1 MVQWHTRSDKKV
13 SGGRRT
19 TVRRCDKKKAW
30 MGGLAAN
37 TKTSETAKQ
46 EVKTKQGRGSTS
58 KKRTIQTKYANVVN
72 KKTGKIQKLEIIAVK
87 ENNANRLFA
96 RSNITTK
103 GAIIR
108 VKSGTTEK
116 EAKVTNR
123 PGQDGNVNAE
133 MTE

>member
-1 MVQWHTRSDKKV
+1 MVQWHTKSKKKA
-13 SGGRRT
+13 SGGKRRT
-19 TVRRCDKKKAW
+19 IRRCDKKKAW

-37 TKTSETAKQ
+37 TKTSETSKE
-46 EVKTKQGRGSTS
+46 EVKTKQGRGNNI
-58 KKRTIQTKYANVVN
+58 KRRTIQTKHANVVD
-72 KKTGKIQKLEIIAVK
+72 KKTGKVQKLEIIAVK

-116 EAKVTNR
+116 EAKVTSR
-123 PGQDGNVNAE
+123 PGQDGTVNAQL
-133 MTE
+133 TE

>member
-1 MVQWHTRSDKKV
+1 MVQWHTKSRKKT
-13 SGGRRT
+13 SGGKRT

-30 MGGLAAN
+30 MGGLPAN
-37 TKTSETAKQ
+37 TKTSETSEQ
-46 EVKTKQGRGSTS
+46 EIKTKQGRGSKL
-58 KKRTIQTKYANVVN
+58 KKRTIQTKYVNVVD
-72 KKTGKIQKLEIIAVK
+72 KKTGKVQKLEIIAVK

-108 VKSGTTEK
+108 VKSGNTEK
-116 EAKVTNR
+116 LAKVTNR

-133 MTE
+133 LTE